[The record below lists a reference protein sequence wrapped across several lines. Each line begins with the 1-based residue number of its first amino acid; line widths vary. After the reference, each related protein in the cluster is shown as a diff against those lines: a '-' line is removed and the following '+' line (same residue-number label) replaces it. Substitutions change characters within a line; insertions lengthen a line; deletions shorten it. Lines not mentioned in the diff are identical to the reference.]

1 MCWGGGFAC
10 IAGGVSCK
18 PCLSCKPGQVC
29 ALTGYPEGE
38 THLAAQTPLFRG
50 FEPCYPPGVL
60 RAQLGGGRNRRVG
73 ATDAWAQQTGRVRCA
88 GCGVGEVGG
97 RDSGARAE
105 GDVWCRAWGEGG
117 HTCFTQRPSNLRDK
131 HERLHKTL
139 GESSVGAA
147 RGRRAE

>member
-1 MCWGGGFAC
+1 MLSARSLESTAWGW
-10 IAGGVSCK
+10 
-18 PCLSCKPGQVC
+18 
-29 ALTGYPEGE
+29 
-38 THLAAQTPLFRG
+38 AQQTR
-50 FEPCYPPGVL
+50 
-60 RAQLGGGRNRRVG
+60 GRNRRVG
-73 ATDAWAQQTGRVRCA
+73 ATDRACAVR
-88 GCGVGEVGG
+88 GLCGVGEVGG

-117 HTCFTQRPSNLRDK
+117 HTCFTQRPSNPRDK

>member
-1 MCWGGGFAC
+1 MLSARSLERTAWGW
-10 IAGGVSCK
+10 
-18 PCLSCKPGQVC
+18 
-29 ALTGYPEGE
+29 
-38 THLAAQTPLFRG
+38 AQQT
-50 FEPCYPPGVL
+50 
-60 RAQLGGGRNRRVG
+60 VG
-73 ATDAWAQQTGRVRCA
+73 ATDNGCLDGVRCA

-117 HTCFTQRPSNLRDK
+117 HTCFTQRPSNPRDK

>member
-1 MCWGGGFAC
+1 MLSARSRESTAWG
-10 IAGGVSCK
+10 
-18 PCLSCKPGQVC
+18 
-29 ALTGYPEGE
+29 
-38 THLAAQTPLFRG
+38 
-50 FEPCYPPGVL
+50 
-60 RAQLGGGRNRRVG
+60 
-73 ATDAWAQQTGRVRCA
+73 WAQQTGAQQTTVVLTV
-88 GCGVGEVGG
+88 CGARAVGWVGEVGG